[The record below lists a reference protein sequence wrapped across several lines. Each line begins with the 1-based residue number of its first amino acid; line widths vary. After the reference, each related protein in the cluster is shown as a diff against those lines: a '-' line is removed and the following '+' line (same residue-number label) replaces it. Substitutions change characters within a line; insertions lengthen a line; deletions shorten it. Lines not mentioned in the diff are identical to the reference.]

1 MLHFVDEDDTLPS
14 SGYEPLSPSVALDK
28 EPIVPEIPV
37 ALDTT
42 ISQALTRQ
50 TVDEPPSSP
59 QDQPQVL
66 EYFLL
71 VSSSGDLLLI
81 ITTFFG
87 YNQDVGTGSGTTFP
101 SVAGGE
107 KSSPRQG
114 VSAFSGE
121 TPGLSQTTSAWV
133 PVAIAVPEC
142 GLVMT
147 H

>member
-59 QDQPQVL
+59 QDQPQ
-66 EYFLL
+66 
-71 VSSSGDLLLI
+71 
-81 ITTFFG
+81 
-87 YNQDVGTGSGTTFP
+87 DVGTGSGTTFP

-121 TPGLSQTTSAWV
+121 TLGLSQVTFFS
-133 PVAIAVPEC
+133 PKP
-142 GLVMT
+142 LLF
-147 H
+147 

>member
-1 MLHFVDEDDTLPS
+1 
-14 SGYEPLSPSVALDK
+14 VALDK

-50 TVDEPPSSP
+50 TVDEPPSP

-121 TPGLSQTTSAWV
+121 TPGLSQVTFLS
-133 PVAIAVPEC
+133 PKP
-142 GLVMT
+142 LLF
-147 H
+147 